1 MKAIK
6 NYLWNL
12 AIFLTTP
19 VLLLVTEMLGISVPN
34 YPSAVREYSRSMYQR
49 ANVVFVMFV
58 QLIVIFLAIPDVRVA
73 TVVSSLIF
81 IVFISLFTPQ
91 VLLSY
96 ETWNWWKLAS
106 FQRQLHHYKSRG
118 CDNSDVAKLIENF
131 LIREAVITEMYGY
144 HTWDRFHHLFHLFRT
159 LEYWRRSK
167 KELYKLSGIGDC
179 NLDVD

>member
-118 CDNSDVAKLIENF
+118 YENSDVAKLTENF
-131 LIREAVITEMYGY
+131 LTREVVTTDMYGY
-144 HTWDRFHHLFHLFRT
+144 YAWDRFNHLFHLFRT
-159 LEYWRRSK
+159 LEYWMRPR
-167 KELYKLSGIGDC
+167 KELFKISGIDDLG
-179 NLDVD
+179 VDD